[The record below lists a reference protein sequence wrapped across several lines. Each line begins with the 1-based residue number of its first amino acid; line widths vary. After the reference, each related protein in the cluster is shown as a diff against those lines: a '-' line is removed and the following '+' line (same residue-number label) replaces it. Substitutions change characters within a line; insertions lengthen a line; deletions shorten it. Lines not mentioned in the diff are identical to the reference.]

1 MPQSRFLKK
10 WSQPILIPALVLVAV
25 VVILALVAQQ
35 YQGLQDRV
43 RHTTDVKG
51 RLTLIYSLVQEAEAG
66 VRGFILTNDD
76 FHLASLN
83 DARQRLTPEMDALK
97 DLVADNRGQAV
108 ALASL
113 RANVDTRIGQLE
125 RLVSAARAGD
135 TAGIIED
142 MRQRIG
148 FTLMRDIRSAVDTMI
163 AEEDR
168 LLVERRS
175 SANRIAGL
183 LQLLGYGTLFLIMTV
198 AVISLAA
205 MARRREYLESVE
217 ANLRAAND
225 RLSAEI
231 MGREKVEEQLRQV
244 QKMEAIG
251 QLSGGIAH
259 DFNNMLAVIMGAL
272 NIMQRRIARGDFN
285 VQPLMQAAIEGAQ
298 RGGALTHRLL
308 AFARKQLLEPRPL
321 DANKLVSGMSD
332 LLRRTLG
339 ETIQTEVVLSGGLW
353 RIHADAHQLE
363 TSILNL
369 VVNARDAMPPQG
381 GKLTLETA
389 NAQLDQKYADAHA
402 DARPGDYVLI
412 SVTDNGTGM
421 PPEVVARAFD
431 PFFTTKEP
439 GKGTGLGL
447 SQVYGFVTQSGGH
460 IKIVSD
466 LGQGTTFKIYLPRY
480 TGAAEI
486 ESAKPA
492 DDAAARPVQGESIL
506 VVEDDEAVRRLA
518 VEGLSELGYAVI
530 HADTAEHALK
540 ALDEHPSVVLLFTDV
555 VMPNVNGRELAA
567 QALARRP
574 DLKVLFTTGY
584 TREAVVR
591 DGTLE
596 PGVRLIGKPYTL
608 HQLSRAVRE
617 TLDG

>member
-10 WSQPILIPALVLVAV
+10 WSQPILVPAIVPVAV

-51 RLTLIYSLVQEAEAG
+51 RLTLVYSLVQEAEAG

-97 DLVADNRGQAV
+97 DLLSDNPAQTG
-108 ALASL
+108 ALATL

-125 RLVSAARAGD
+125 LLVRAARAGD

-148 FTLMRDIRSAVDTMI
+148 FTLMRDIRAAVDTMI

-168 LLVERRS
+168 LLIERRD
-175 SANRIAGL
+175 SANRIASV
-183 LQLLGYGTLFLIMTV
+183 LQLLGYGTLFLVMTV
-198 AVISLAA
+198 AVLSLAA
-205 MARRREYLESVE
+205 TVRRREHLETAE

-272 NIMQRRIARGDFN
+272 NIMQRRIARGDFD

-381 GKLTLETA
+381 GKLIIETT

-402 DARPGDYVLI
+402 DARAGDYVLI
-412 SVTDNGTGM
+412 SVTDNGAGM
-421 PPEVVARAFD
+421 PAEVVSRAFD

-460 IKIVSD
+460 IKIVSE
-466 LGQGTTFKIYLPRY
+466 LGRGTTFKIYLPRY
-480 TGAAEI
+480 TGTADTENTKAT
-486 ESAKPA
+486 
-492 DDAAARPVQGESIL
+492 DDAAARPVKGESIL

-530 HADTAEHALK
+530 QAETAEQALK

-555 VMPNVNGRELAA
+555 VMPKVNGRELAEKA
-567 QALARRP
+567 QARRP
-574 DLKVLFTTGY
+574 NLKVLFTTGY
-584 TREAVVR
+584 TRDAVVR

>member
-97 DLVADNRGQAV
+97 DLVADNPGQAA

-389 NAQLDQKYADAHA
+389 NAQLDEKHAVAHA

-431 PFFTTKEP
+431 PFFTTKDP